1 MRASSGR
8 GRRSLA
14 PLLVTVVATVW
25 GPWALPGAAAPAA
38 ATPSAAPSARPMRED
53 DLLRFEWVADPR
65 IAPDGSRIAFTRV
78 AVDTAADNYRTSLW
92 IIPADGAG
100 PAAPRALT
108 NGPRDAQPRWSP
120 DGRTIAFVRGT
131 EVKPGQLFVLSMEGG
146 EAVQLT
152 HLAGGATAPAW
163 SPDSRTIA
171 FLSGTNPAIDPDTGR
186 AKPKHEPGRV
196 VTRPVFRLN
205 GEGFLDFE
213 HPDQVWMV
221 PAAGGTP
228 RQLTT
233 GRFEAGTPRWSRDG
247 KRIFFVADR
256 RDQPWFGPED
266 SNLYAVAADLAK
278 PTDGAA
284 LQTVIDIAGPVG
296 PFAEAP
302 DGRIVT
308 VGHFATDPPRS
319 YDQDELLLSEGAWP
333 RRKVANLTANWD
345 FDVADG
351 ISSDQHPP
359 RGGGGGAPLVWSEDG
374 RAIYTTVARHGAS
387 MLASVD
393 AASGEVRELTD
404 AAHEIIGASA
414 SADARRWALTLGD
427 PTRPGVLARF
437 DVATGALT
445 TLWDP
450 NQALFAGLKLGTVEP
465 FWFTSFDG
473 TRIQAWIVKP
483 PDFNPRVKYPAVL
496 EIHGGPHTAYGV
508 GFFHEF
514 QQLAGAG
521 YVVLYTNP
529 RGSTTYGQAFGNVIQ
544 YRYPGDD
551 SRDLMLA
558 VDSLLARG
566 YVDPKRLGVTG
577 GSGGGLLTNWIIGH
591 THRFAAAVTERCV
604 SDWASFWYSADFTL
618 FTPTWF
624 RKPPFED
631 PADYRERSPV
641 TYAAQIETPLM
652 IVDGEED
659 WRTPIGQSE
668 AMFRTLL
675 EQHKPAVMVRFPG
688 ESHELTRSGLPSHRV
703 QNQHHVR
710 SWFDKYLLG
719 KPIRDYD
726 EPREPARR

>member
-1 MRASSGR
+1 MRAER
-8 GRRSLA
+8 ARALA
-14 PLLVTVVATVW
+14 LAGLT
-25 GPWALPGAAAPAA
+25 AAACASPPAFAAPPPAA
-38 ATPSAAPSARPMRED
+38 HVMRED

-78 AVDTAADNYRTSLW
+78 SVDTVTDNYRTSLW
-92 IIPADGAG
+92 IIAADGTG
-100 PAAPRALT
+100 PQAPRALT
-108 NGPRDAQPRWSP
+108 SGPRDTQPRWSP
-120 DGRTIAFVRGT
+120 DGRAIAFVRGT
-131 EVKPGQLFVLSMEGG
+131 EGKPGQLFVLSMEGG

-152 HLAGGATAPAW
+152 RLAGGAATPAW
-163 SPDSRTIA
+163 SPDSRSIA
-171 FLSGTNPAIDPDTGR
+171 FTSGTNPALDADTTKP
-186 AKPKHEPGRV
+186 KPKHEPGRV

-205 GEGFLDFE
+205 GEGFLDRD
-213 HPDQVWMV
+213 HPDQVWVV

-233 GRFEAGTPRWSRDG
+233 GKYEAGAPRWSRDG
-247 KRIFFVADR
+247 RWIFFVADR

-266 SNLYAVAADLAK
+266 QNLYAVSADLAK
-278 PTDGAA
+278 PTEGAE
-284 LQTVIDIAGPVG
+284 LKTVIDIAGPVG
-296 PFAEAP
+296 PFAEAS
-302 DGRIVT
+302 DGRIAT

-319 YDQDELLLSEGAWP
+319 YDQEDLLVSEGAWP
-333 RRKVANLTANWD
+333 RRKVTSLTERYD
-345 FDVADG
+345 FDIADG

-359 RGGGGGAPLVWSEDG
+359 RGGGGGAPLVWSDEG
-374 RAIYTTVARHGAS
+374 RGIITTVARHGAA
-387 MLASVD
+387 MLARID
-393 AASGEVRELTD
+393 ASSGAVSELTD
-404 AAHEIIGASA
+404 AGHEVIGASA
-414 SADARRWALTLGD
+414 TPDAGHWALTLGD
-427 PTRPGVLARF
+427 PTRPGVLYRF
-437 DVATGALT
+437 DTATRTLT
-445 TLWDP
+445 KLWDP
-450 NQALFAGLKLGTVEP
+450 NEKLFAGLRLGAVEE
-465 FWFTSFDG
+465 FWYTSFDG

-483 PDFNPRVKYPAVL
+483 PDFDPKQKYPAVL

-529 RGSTTYGQAFGNVIQ
+529 RGSTSYGQAFGNIIQ
-544 YRYPGDD
+544 YHYPGDD
-551 SRDLMLA
+551 YRDLMLG

-566 YVDPKRLGVTG
+566 YVDARRLGVTG

-591 THRFAAAVTERCV
+591 THRFGAAVTERCV

-631 PADYRERSPV
+631 AEDYRQRSPV
-641 TYAAQIETPLM
+641 TYAAQIETPLL

-675 EQHKPAVMVRFPG
+675 EQHKTAVMVRFTG

-710 SWFDKYLLG
+710 AWFDKYLLG
-719 KPIRDYD
+719 KPVRDFD
-726 EPREPARR
+726 DMRDTARR